1 MIELFDGWKIDVD
14 SHSYTLK
21 KVMKGKS
28 KDGKEIEREDCRGYY
43 GTLEGA
49 LKGLGKELVRDKVKD
64 GSHSLTEA
72 IQAVREARETME
84 KLLVEK
90 ARC

>member
-14 SHSYTLK
+14 SMSYTLK
-21 KVMKGKS
+21 KTVQGKS
-28 KDGKEIEREDCRGYY
+28 KKNEPIERDIIFGYY

-49 LKGLGKELVRDKVKD
+49 LKALGKEIVRDRLKD

-72 IQAVREARETME
+72 INTVVEARETIE
-84 KLLVEK
+84 KLIIEK
-90 ARC
+90 VGI